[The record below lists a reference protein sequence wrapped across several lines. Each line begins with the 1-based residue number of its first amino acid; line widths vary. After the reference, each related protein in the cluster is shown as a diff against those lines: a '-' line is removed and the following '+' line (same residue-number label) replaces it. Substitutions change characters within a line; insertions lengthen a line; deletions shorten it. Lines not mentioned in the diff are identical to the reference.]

1 MAEQPLIPPRGKVN
15 LADYD
20 PNYRGQWE
28 REAARER
35 VVALREELSVLQN
48 KLYADGR
55 HAVLI
60 VLQAMDAGGKDG
72 TIRSIFTGVSP
83 QGVEVTSFKVPTE
96 EERSHDFLWRIHK
109 RVPRKGMIGVFNRSH
124 YEDVLVVRVNG
135 LVAESVWRKRY
146 DQINEFEELLAES
159 GTTILKFFLH
169 ISKDE
174 QKKRFEERLADPGKH
189 WKFSLGDLE
198 VRKQW
203 DLYMRAY
210 EDVLEKCNRP
220 HAPWHIVPANAKWY
234 RDLVVMETLVKTL
247 AGLPLR
253 FPLAEA
259 GIETV
264 VIPD

>member
-15 LADYD
+15 LADYSPD
-20 PNYRGQWE
+20 YRGHWE

-35 VVALREELSVLQN
+35 TAELREELSVLQN

-55 HAVLI
+55 HAVLV

-135 LVAESVWRKRY
+135 LVAESVWRKRF

-198 VRKQW
+198 VRKRW

-220 HAPWHIVPANAKWY
+220 HAPWHIVPANSKWY
-234 RDLVVMETLVKTL
+234 RDLVVMETLVKAL
-247 AGLPLR
+247 GALPLR

>member
-15 LADYD
+15 LADYNPD
-20 PNYRGQWE
+20 YRGHWE

-35 VVALREELSVLQN
+35 IEELREELSVLQN

-55 HAVLI
+55 HAVLV

-146 DQINEFEELLAES
+146 DQINEFEELLVES

-174 QKKRFEERLADPGKH
+174 QKRRFEERLADPGKH

-220 HAPWHIVPANAKWY
+220 HAPWHIVPANSKWY
-234 RDLVVMETLVKTL
+234 RDLVVMETLVKAL
-247 AGLPLR
+247 GALPLR

-259 GIETV
+259 GIETI